1 MSRPG
6 PIEAMNAIDPN
17 HVQILAALLFA
28 LGLAVAASR
37 RNIFFLLMGVELMLN
52 AVNLSFVGFSR
63 TFAGHGSLV
72 GHLSPLFIIAIAAA
86 EACVGLAM
94 VICIVR
100 NRDSL
105 DSDAYAEMKE

>member
-1 MSRPG
+1 MSHLD
-6 PIEAMNAIDPN
+6 PI
-17 HVQILAALLFA
+17 HVQLLAAVLFA
-28 LGLAVAASR
+28 LGLAVTLTR

-52 AVNLSFVGFSR
+52 AVNLSFIGFAR
-63 TFAGHGSLV
+63 TVPGDASLT

-105 DSDAYAEMKE
+105 DSDAYADMKE

>member
-1 MSRPG
+1 MSNLD
-6 PIEAMNAIDPN
+6 PI
-17 HVQILAALLFA
+17 HVQMLAAVLFA
-28 LGLAVAASR
+28 LGLAVTLSR

-52 AVNLSFVGFSR
+52 AVNLSFIGFAR
-63 TFAGHGSLV
+63 TLPGDPHLAPGDLSIA

-100 NRDSL
+100 NRDTL
-105 DSDAYAEMKE
+105 DSDAYADMKE

>member
-1 MSRPG
+1 MPSH
-6 PIEAMNAIDPN
+6 IDPL
-17 HVQILAALLFA
+17 HVQGLAAVLFA
-28 LGLAVAASR
+28 LGLAVAATR

-52 AVNLSFVGFSR
+52 AVNLSFIGFSR
-63 TFAGHGSLV
+63 TLPAGASLN
-72 GHLSPLFIIAIAAA
+72 GQIAPIFTIAIAAA

-105 DSDAYAEMKE
+105 DSDAYADMKE